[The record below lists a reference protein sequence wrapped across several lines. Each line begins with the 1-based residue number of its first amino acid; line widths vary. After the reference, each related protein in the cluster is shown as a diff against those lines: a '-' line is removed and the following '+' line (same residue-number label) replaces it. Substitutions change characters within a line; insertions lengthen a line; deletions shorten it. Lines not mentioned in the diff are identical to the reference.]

1 MHAKVIYMADT
12 IGIDDIR
19 RMIRSAAEKIRANR
33 DELSKLD
40 SAIGD
45 GDHGTTIARAMGIA
59 EKVIDAPDK
68 KELKG
73 LLKDVGWGVM
83 GVDGGATGP
92 LLGSFLMGLS
102 NGIGEQDT
110 IDCPTLAAMFEAG
123 LAGVRRQSKAQIGD
137 KTLMDALL
145 PAVDAMRQA
154 AEEGK
159 SIKEALQRA
168 AAAAQNGAVSTKE
181 FKARF
186 GRAKNL
192 GDRTIG
198 FQDPGAT
205 SMALIFQGFLE
216 GLP

>member
-1 MHAKVIYMADT
+1 MTDT
-12 IGIDDIR
+12 IGIDDMD
-19 RMIRSAAEKIRANR
+19 RMIRSAADMIRANR

-45 GDHGTTIARAMGIA
+45 GDHGMTITRAMGIA
-59 EKVIDAPDK
+59 EKVIEESEK

-102 NGIGEQDT
+102 NGVGERDA

-137 KTLMDALL
+137 KTMMDALL
-145 PAVDAMRQA
+145 PAVDAIRQA
-154 AEEGK
+154 AAAGK
-159 SIKEALQRA
+159 SIKETLHKA
-168 AAAAQNGAVSTKE
+168 AEAAEKGAVSTKD
-181 FKARF
+181 FRAKF

-192 GDRTIG
+192 GERTIG
-198 FQDPGAT
+198 HQDPGAT
-205 SMALIFQGFLE
+205 SMALIFKGFFE

>member
-1 MHAKVIYMADT
+1 MTDT
-12 IGIDDIR
+12 IGIGDLD
-19 RMIRSAAEKIRANR
+19 RMIRSAADKIRANR
-33 DELSKLD
+33 DELSKMD

-59 EKVIDAPDK
+59 EKVLDESEKND
-68 KELKG
+68 LKG

-92 LLGSFLMGLS
+92 LLGSFLMGL
-102 NGIGEQDT
+102 GKGLGKQET
-110 IDCPTLAAMFEAG
+110 VDCPTLATMFEDG

-154 AEEGK
+154 ANEGK
-159 SIKEALQRA
+159 SIMEALQKA
-168 AAAAQNGAVSTKE
+168 AEAAENGAVSTKE

-205 SMALIFQGFLE
+205 SMALIIQGFFEALR
-216 GLP
+216 

>member
-1 MHAKVIYMADT
+1 MADT
-12 IGIDDIR
+12 IGIVDMG
-19 RMIRSAAEKIRANR
+19 RMIRAAADKIRANR
-33 DELSKLD
+33 DDLSKLD

-45 GDHGTTIARAMGIA
+45 GDHGMTIARAMGIA
-59 EKVIDAPDK
+59 EKVIEESEK

-92 LLGSFLMGLS
+92 LLGSFLMGLG
-102 NGIGEQDT
+102 NGIDELET
-110 IDCPTLAAMFEAG
+110 VDCPLLAVMFEAG
-123 LAGVRRQSKAQIGD
+123 LAGVRRQIGD
-137 KTLMDALL
+137 KTMMDALL

-154 AEEGK
+154 ADEGK
-159 SIKEALQRA
+159 SIKEALQKA
-168 AAAAQNGAVSTKE
+168 AGAAEKGAVSTKE

-198 FQDPGAT
+198 CQDPGAT
-205 SMALIFQGFLE
+205 SMALIFQGFFE
-216 GLP
+216 GLQ